1 MKTYPLTL
9 SEKTFWDINIS
20 EMDLEQNAESIIV
33 RIFERGTMDE
43 IVDAY
48 LHYGKEKCVD
58 ILLDAPYLMEKT
70 MYLSKAILD
79 ISDLNQ
85 YRCYTTKQ
93 YHPVS

>member
-1 MKTYPLTL
+1 
-9 SEKTFWDINIS
+9 
-20 EMDLEQNAESIIV
+20 MDLEQNAESIIV

-48 LHYGKEKCVD
+48 LHYGKEKCVH

-85 YRCYTTKQ
+85 FRCYITKQ